1 MMILRFIAVIFL
13 ASAAMAE
20 QPAFRMLPVPQ
31 VTLYPGDA
39 ITMAVLTAKKFRM
52 PAGSETSYVI
62 SEGQIE
68 GKFARRT
75 LIAGRP
81 IILSAIRGTE
91 SVKQGKAVIATYAE
105 DGLVITGSLVPL
117 QSAEAGQTIQ
127 ARNAETGLVVQAEVQ
142 ADGTL
147 RINLP

>member
-1 MMILRFIAVIFL
+1 MMILRFTAVMFL
-13 ASAAMAE
+13 ASTAMAE
-20 QPAFRMLPVPQ
+20 QPAVRMLPVPQ

-52 PAGSETSYVI
+52 PVGSEASYVI
-62 SEGQIE
+62 SEGQLE

-81 IILSAIRGTE
+81 IVLTAVRNAE
-91 SVKQGKAVIATYAE
+91 SVKQGKPAFAAYAE

-117 QSAEAGQTIQ
+117 QTAEAGQTIQ